1 MAGSPTSQR
10 LLRKPILQPDERL
23 MIVTPCIRDCI
34 NNRKKTKLIQKA
46 NVTIVSQYRM
56 QPFDHSIL
64 NLYKKDLI
72 TYDGAL
78 RRASILEEFKLKI
91 QGIQS
96 TSDLFQDEMEKSMS
110 DFMDGR
116 ADSEFKFS

>member
-1 MAGSPTSQR
+1 
-10 LLRKPILQPDERL
+10 

-34 NNRKKTKLIQKA
+34 NNRKKTKLIQKP